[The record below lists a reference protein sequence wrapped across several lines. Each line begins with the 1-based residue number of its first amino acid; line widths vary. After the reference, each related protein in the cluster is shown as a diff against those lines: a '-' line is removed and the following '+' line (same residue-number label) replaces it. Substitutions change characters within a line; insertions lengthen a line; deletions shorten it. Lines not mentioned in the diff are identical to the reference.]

1 MTTSRWKPAW
11 LSTARPR
18 TTRIVLATAL
28 AAVALPAGASLSA
41 AMGAEAAAEADVEP
55 RVLTELTGDDTTTFW
70 VYLKDQA
77 DLDDAARITDRARQ
91 GEVVRDE
98 LQETAEASQADLI
111 DVLDEAGADY
121 QSFWIANAV
130 EVTGDADLLDRITSL
145 PEVAQVTADRTYT
158 LPEPTPAGEIAATG
172 DVEWGID
179 RIGAP
184 KVWDEFGA
192 TGEGIVVGSI
202 DSGVQ
207 YNHPA
212 LVKQYRGNN
221 GDGTFNHDY
230 SWWDPGVSCGIINT
244 VPCDNVGH
252 GTHTTG
258 TMVGDDGAE
267 NHIGVAPGAK
277 WIAAKGC
284 SGSTCNQ
291 SMLLSSGQFMLAPT
305 ARGGRNPRPDL
316 RPDVVNNSWGS
327 AAAGEDPWF
336 KQTVDAWVAAGIFP
350 VFSNGNEGPTCGS
363 DGNPGNMEASYG
375 VGAFDADG
383 NIAPFSSRGPSQWD
397 DDLIKPDVSAPGVA
411 IRSAYPGSKYAV
423 GSGTSM
429 AAPHVAGSIALLWSA
444 APAVRRDI
452 DLTRRLL
459 DETAIDVED
468 LSCGGT
474 AGDNN
479 VWGQG
484 RLDTY
489 AAAAAAPRGE
499 TGTVSG
505 TVTDADTGAPVAN
518 ATVSVKSESGPVG
531 LPATTDAEGRFSA
544 LVSTGS
550 YTVTASATAYVTG
563 SGSAAISTDETTTVD
578 LALEA
583 PTGKAMLLSD
593 DALDFGSVP
602 IGTTAEAKTITLSN
616 TGGVPVTVFD
626 VTDHANGFVHE
637 GGTCSE
643 VPFQLARLETCTL
656 EITFRPTEQGAA
668 QASFAVA
675 SSADPDQRV
684 SLEGAGTPIPARVG
698 SQQTASLQKYLQSA
712 VIDPAGRFAYFGTAN
727 QSEPLPGVIV
737 KYDLKTFK
745 RVGTLGVGVAQKML
759 QTAVMDPQGKYAYF
773 GIATSPARVVRIDL
787 DTFKLDKILLL
798 APDEHNLR
806 SSVIDPAGRYAY
818 FGTGTNP
825 GKVIKVDLTTF
836 TRVGAATLAGEHL
849 TTGVIDPDGRFGYF
863 GTLNYPQGR
872 VIKVALDTMEEV
884 GSITLGAGERY
895 LRSSVMDPAGRYAY
909 FGSGEASA
917 GKLVRI
923 DLAEFKRDT
932 AIDVA
937 VGLTSG
943 VIDPA
948 GRFATFGT
956 LAGQVFN
963 IDLDTFEKAG
973 STTLDKGEDGLVA
986 AALDPKGEYVYFGT
1000 RTGPG
1005 KVVKVRVGAAYRLS
1019 TEVHETRTGF
1029 AVDLA
1034 WHGATAAQVDV
1045 VRDGAVVA
1053 TVPNTGRY
1061 TDETVDRS
1069 SPSPEYRLC
1078 DTGTDR
1084 CSNTVTVDLVPA
1096 G

>member
-1 MTTSRWKPAW
+1 M
-11 LSTARPR
+11 
-18 TTRIVLATAL
+18 VLAAAL
-28 AAVALPAGASLSA
+28 AAVALPAGATLSA
-41 AMGAEAAAEADVEP
+41 ASAADAEAGPEVEP
-55 RVLTELTGDDTTTFW
+55 RVLTELSRDDTTTFW
-70 VYLKDQA
+70 VYLEGKA
-77 DLDDAARITDRARQ
+77 ELDDAARITDRARQ

-98 LQETAEASQADLI
+98 LQETAKASQAGLI
-111 DVLDEAGADY
+111 EVLDEAGADY
-121 QSFWIANAV
+121 QPFWIANAV

-145 PEVAQVTADRTYT
+145 PEVDQVTADRTYT

-184 KVWDEFGA
+184 KVWDEFDA
-192 TGEGIVVGSI
+192 DGEGIVVGSI

-212 LVKQYRGNN
+212 LVEQYRGNN
-221 GDGTFNHDY
+221 GDGTFSHDY

-252 GTHTTG
+252 GTHTVG
-258 TMVGDDGAE
+258 TMVGDDGGD
-267 NHIGVAPGAK
+267 NHIGVAPGAT

-291 SMLLSSGQFMLAPT
+291 SMLLSSGEFMLAPT
-305 ARGGRNPRPDL
+305 TRGGRNPRPDL
-316 RPDVVNNSWGS
+316 RPDVINNSWGS

-383 NIAPFSSRGPSQWD
+383 NIASFSSRGPSQWD

-411 IRSAYPGSKYAV
+411 IRSSYPGSKYAV

-505 TVTDADTGAPVAN
+505 TVTDAETGAPVAN
-518 ATVSVKSESGPVG
+518 ATISVNASSGPVG

-550 YTVTASATAYVTG
+550 YTVTASATAYVDGSQPAAVGTG
-563 SGSAAISTDETTTVD
+563 ETTTVD

-583 PTGKAMLLSD
+583 PAGKALALSD

-602 IGTTAEAKTITLSN
+602 IGTTADAETITLTN

-637 GGTCSE
+637 GGTCSG
-643 VPFQLARLETCTL
+643 VPFQLSRLETCTL
-656 EITFRPTEQGAA
+656 EISFRPTEQGPSQTSLAI
-668 QASFAVA
+668 A
-675 SSADPDQRV
+675 SSADPDQRISV
-684 SLEGAGTPIPARVG
+684 QGAGTPIPARVG
-698 SQQTASLQKYLQSA
+698 SLQTASLQKYLQSA
-712 VIDPAGRFAYFGTAN
+712 VIDPAGRYAYFGTAN
-727 QSEPLPGVIV
+727 LGEPLPGVIV

-745 RVGTLGVGVAQKML
+745 RVGTISVGIGQKML
-759 QTAVMDPQGKYAYF
+759 QTGVMDPSGKYAYF

-787 DTFKLDKILLL
+787 DTFKMDKILML
-798 APDEHNLR
+798 AADEYNIR
-806 SSVIDPAGRYAY
+806 SSIIDPDGRYAY

-825 GKVIKVDLTTF
+825 GKVVKVDLATF
-836 TRVGAATLAGEHL
+836 TRVGAAVVTGEYLA
-849 TTGVIDPDGRFGYF
+849 TGVIDPAGEFGYF
-863 GTLNYPQGR
+863 GTMNYPEAR
-872 VIKVALDTMEEV
+872 VVKVDLDTMAQV
-884 GSITLGAGERY
+884 GSITLGSGERY

-917 GKLVRI
+917 GKLVRV

-943 VIDPA
+943 VIDPS

-956 LAGQVFN
+956 VDTPGRVFN
-963 IDLDTFEKAG
+963 IDLDTFEKSG
-973 STTLDKGEDGLVA
+973 SVTLGKGEDGLVSA
-986 AALDPKGEYVYFGT
+986 IIDPKGEHVYFGT

-1005 KVVKVRVGAAYRLS
+1005 KVVKVRVGAPYRLS
-1019 TEVHETRTGF
+1019 AEAHETRTGF
-1029 AVDLA
+1029 AADLA
-1034 WHGATAAQVDV
+1034 WHGATAPQVDV
-1045 VRDGAVVA
+1045 VRGGVVVA

-1061 TDETVDRS
+1061 TDEIVDRS
-1069 SPSPEYRLC
+1069 TSSSEYRIC

-1084 CSNTVTVDLVPA
+1084 CSNPVTAEVTPA
-1096 G
+1096 D